1 HGNGLPLQSQFKPH
15 DNLVPERTVSVLPR
29 SSSPKWL
36 NDSFSGVV
44 VDGGAIYLR
53 AANAISGPQPLV
65 VISSI
70 PLDKQLLASIAANLG
85 AITISPV
92 SKGTTSE
99 AAARNPHFLVRGN
112 SSQSNI
118 SAGSLPPPKFA
129 WDLGFDAYA
138 Q

>member
-1 HGNGLPLQSQFKPH
+1 
-15 DNLVPERTVSVLPR
+15 
-29 SSSPKWL
+29 
-36 NDSFSGVV
+36 
-44 VDGGAIYLR
+44 
-53 AANAISGPQPLV
+53 
-65 VISSI
+65 
-70 PLDKQLLASIAANLG
+70 G

-138 Q
+138 QIPTTDWESGETAENLEIATGTRLSTLYSRLSVAVGRWADIVSVGLVAFGILFALIVLVALVIGV